1 MLIGRIAR
9 FPKLFRGPESLT
21 WEQIGE
27 PLAGFSIQIYSIF
40 RTRHDS
46 EVQGGVS
53 EQAPPSR
60 GATGPSYGMVGAG
73 HGWEGQVGGWRDN
86 NQEME
91 DFEMEMDN

>member
-1 MLIGRIAR
+1 MGD
-9 FPKLFRGPESLT
+9 FLFK
-21 WEQIGE
+21 
-27 PLAGFSIQIYSIF
+27 FYSIS